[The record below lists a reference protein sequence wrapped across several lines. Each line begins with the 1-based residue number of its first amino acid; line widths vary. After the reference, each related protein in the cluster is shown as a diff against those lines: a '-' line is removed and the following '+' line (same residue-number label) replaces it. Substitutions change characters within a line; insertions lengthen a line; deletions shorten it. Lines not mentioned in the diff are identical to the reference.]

1 MDIDN
6 PDSSTASPPRMGW
19 IADIPVGVL
28 RGLHRLRPSSANI
41 PRSCLKKWAH
51 LLGHCLADL
60 NSRLRRGV
68 PATFAPIAAIAAI
81 VLAVPHTAD
90 SIHARIDAV
99 NKSDW
104 VGAFQLAQRAAASQ
118 RPRGA
123 QHTAARASAY
133 MEQKAIRKAVAALQR
148 QPVTADPNVIAASIR
163 DKLPPQRHTWQH
175 TSAPPSCAPSPI
187 EGTSARKWRDKVW
200 AALCSTAPCAAPGPS
215 ALRREHLEVAAK
227 IGSARIPV
235 HLANIIGAICAGMV
249 PADDRF
255 ITASMISPVPK
266 KEPGDF
272 RPIGVGEILRRIAG
286 RIGLSVLLKHVGPD
300 LHAKGQ
306 FGTSPDGGHHVYET
320 VRQCA
325 AKGQF
330 VVGVDL
336 ANAFCTVDRE
346 KVLHAVQG
354 LPDVKPLVEALY
366 GNESDMLLRSS
377 GDIIVSDRGVVQ
389 GCPLASVLFS
399 MTIQPAIDYARFQL
413 AQDGLSVSDVW
424 YADDGTVASHSAPA
438 LHAFLGYLRDAM
450 ADLGLTF
457 STKKAKFIAPASCAD
472 DHEDVKL
479 LETLAIRVPLI
490 VCVGLPVCPLGQHD
504 AESRIAHHFDVLV
517 SSACEVVTKLRQL
530 EHPQHIVQALA
541 MAGSWS
547 RLQYYVRGYAGLLP
561 TDALHR
567 AELADID
574 TLRVACGEHA
584 NSVDVPQWLVAS
596 LPLRDGGLGIHS
608 VTAEAAIH
616 AALRPP
622 IAHDAPGTCP
632 PPPKQGALMGARD
645 HMALATTDILRKCW
659 SSAKMAALMDAA
671 TPAARAWL
679 SAPLRRADNTLVTNP
694 RTAATIVA
702 HAIGCDIFPA
712 GYPCLRRGESC
723 RPSQLPCCD
732 PAGQHVTNCAYLFT
746 RRHHAIRNTLFGEL
760 KEHAPHVSPMIEQGC
775 RQGDGEPY
783 DPPND
788 ADRVGDV
795 VLRDHASASWMFIDV
810 VVGGLAQHLI
820 VKATRKRGVYPNE
833 QHEKKMRDPRRTAV
847 LAAKQQHVILAFGPS
862 GSPSYHTNK
871 FLRKLAHIID
881 PAHHGSLGTGKGA
894 YTTAQRLLAKCQV
907 AMLTA
912 TAERAVELADELHAT
927 DPRHCDTALVRA
939 AEDASARTVS
949 DIWGEMR
956 SSHNPATRSRLGAV
970 PALREPASAAGA
982 SAAVCAMVPTP
993 PNLATSNI
1001 TAPPIHPCSPH
1012 RWPSIENTSTALRG
1026 GRHVDGWPDDR
1037 SVRSPRQTA
1046 GASAGASA
1054 AGTAAADDIGHSGDN
1069 ADQYT
1074 RRPSPPVGASA
1085 ASSVTNPDAA
1095 AAAATPNT
1103 HHGGTTPNMGRGYVK
1118 ESLRRVTDPAT
1129 GAISYQLWPAYL
1141 RGPRGSARRSAPMAA
1156 EAPSQRDSSH
1166 TSNGHR
1172 GEPDPRRLDNPSRS
1186 SPDDPT

>member
-1 MDIDN
+1 M
-6 PDSSTASPPRMGW
+6 
-19 IADIPVGVL
+19 
-28 RGLHRLRPSSANI
+28 
-41 PRSCLKKWAH
+41 
-51 LLGHCLADL
+51 
-60 NSRLRRGV
+60 
-68 PATFAPIAAIAAI
+68 
-81 VLAVPHTAD
+81 
-90 SIHARIDAV
+90 
-99 NKSDW
+99 
-104 VGAFQLAQRAAASQ
+104 
-118 RPRGA
+118 
-123 QHTAARASAY
+123 
-133 MEQKAIRKAVAALQR
+133 
-148 QPVTADPNVIAASIR
+148 
-163 DKLPPQRHTWQH
+163 
-175 TSAPPSCAPSPI
+175 
-187 EGTSARKWRDKVW
+187 
-200 AALCSTAPCAAPGPS
+200 
-215 ALRREHLEVAAK
+215 
-227 IGSARIPV
+227 
-235 HLANIIGAICAGMV
+235 
-249 PADDRF
+249 
-255 ITASMISPVPK
+255 
-266 KEPGDF
+266 
-272 RPIGVGEILRRIAG
+272 
-286 RIGLSVLLKHVGPD
+286 
-300 LHAKGQ
+300 
-306 FGTSPDGGHHVYET
+306 
-320 VRQCA
+320 
-325 AKGQF
+325 
-330 VVGVDL
+330 
-336 ANAFCTVDRE
+336 
-346 KVLHAVQG
+346 
-354 LPDVKPLVEALY
+354 
-366 GNESDMLLRSS
+366 
-377 GDIIVSDRGVVQ
+377 
-389 GCPLASVLFS
+389 
-399 MTIQPAIDYARFQL
+399 
-413 AQDGLSVSDVW
+413 
-424 YADDGTVASHSAPA
+424 SHSAPA

-457 STKKAKFIAPASCAD
+457 SAKKAKFIAPASCAD

-795 VLRDHASASWMFIDV
+795 VLRDHAKASWMFIDV

-820 VKATRKRGVYPNE
+820 VKAKGKRGVYPNE
-833 QHEKKMRDPRRTAV
+833 QHEKKMRDPRRAAV

-871 FLRKLAHIID
+871 FLRTLARIID
-881 PAHHGSLGTGKGA
+881 PAHHGSLGTGRGA

-907 AMLTA
+907 AMLAA

-927 DPRHCDTALVRA
+927 DPRHRDTTLVRA
-939 AEDASARTVS
+939 AGDASTETVN
-949 DIWGEMR
+949 GVCGGLA
-956 SSHNPATRSRLGAV
+956 SSHNLATRSRLGAA

-982 SAAVCAMVPTP
+982 SAAVMVPTP
-993 PNLATSNI
+993 PNPT
-1001 TAPPIHPCSPH
+1001 HPH
-1012 RWPSIENTSTALRG
+1012 RRPSTDINLTVPRG
-1026 GRHVDGWPDDR
+1026 GVPLDGGLHNHGTRRPDDQLAR
-1037 SVRSPRQTA
+1037 SLRQTA

-1054 AGTAAADDIGHSGDN
+1054 AGTAAADDIGHSADN
-1069 ADQYT
+1069 VDQYT
-1074 RRPSPPVGASA
+1074 RRSSPPVGASA
-1085 ASSVTNPDAA
+1085 ASSVTNPDADVATRTSPNHSHSHRRPSPAINPTVLRGGGAGAVGLRDQYTRRPSPLVGTSATA
-1095 AAAATPNT
+1095 AEGANASPLRPTVRPDSTSRGPTTIVPATLARRLRQARPPPEGCEGRPPPERCEGTAPDDVATDTQHSATPT
-1103 HHGGTTPNMGRGYVK
+1103 RVSVRASVRRITDRSTG
-1118 ESLRRVTDPAT
+1118 ES
-1129 GAISYQLWPAYL
+1129 SYRHFAEYL
-1141 RGPRGSARRSAPMAA
+1141 RAPRGSARRSVSMPAA
-1156 EAPSQRDSSH
+1156 APSRWDSSH
-1166 TSNGHR
+1166 TSNGQR
-1172 GEPDPRRLDNPSRS
+1172 GEPDPRRSGNSPRS
-1186 SPDDPT
+1186 SSADSVR